1 MKLVRNKIANRI
13 MGIETGIWYNK
24 AICLSTEVKDKLL
37 INIEEKIELDIFFR
51 SKDNVSMSYGVFSV
65 E

>member
-13 MGIETGIWYNK
+13 MGIETGIWYND
-24 AICLSTEVKDKLL
+24 AICLSTAVKDKLL
-37 INIEEKIELDIFFR
+37 INIEEKLESDIFFR
-51 SKDNVSMSYGVFSV
+51 SKDNVALSHGVFSV